1 MQGTIRL
8 LAGAARPGSRLK
20 SPPLNLDQ
28 FIIRQRVLS
37 LWREI
42 LRSTKRIPN
51 SSTKHEL
58 RSFARGEFERHKNV
72 TDVVCQKVHD
82 VSSDWKDRV

>member
-1 MQGTIRL
+1 MNEL
-8 LAGAARPGSRLK
+8 PPGYSG
-20 SPPLNLDQ
+20 
-28 FIIRQRVLS
+28 
-37 LWREI
+37 
-42 LRSTKRIPN
+42 IPN

-82 VSSDWKDRV
+82 VSSGI

>member
-1 MQGTIRL
+1 MNEL
-8 LAGAARPGSRLK
+8 LPGYSG
-20 SPPLNLDQ
+20 
-28 FIIRQRVLS
+28 
-37 LWREI
+37 
-42 LRSTKRIPN
+42 IPN

-82 VSSDWKDRV
+82 VSSVWYINMFVTSK